1 MVPAVSRTAEV
12 TERAVDFFLG
22 SSVRD
27 RKRINVITGGAG
39 EFRRA
44 FADLF
49 IPRATATPGR
59 SETDGV
65 AERNIQSLSNCLGAV
80 RSRALLLA

>member
-1 MVPAVSRTAEV
+1 MVPVVSRTAEV
-12 TERAVDFFLG
+12 AERAVDFFLG

-27 RKRINVITGGAG
+27 RKRINMITDGAG

-49 IPRATATPGR
+49 ISHTTTTQGR
-59 SETDGV
+59 SETNGV
-65 AERNIQSLSNCLGAV
+65 AERNS
-80 RSRALLLA
+80 